1 MESSLKYVGLSDGFD
16 KPAFSTRMVLPKH
29 FGIKQAGIK
38 DDLEA
43 ILFQAILFFLS
54 HSELYSHNNKIAAAV
69 SAVQL

>member
-1 MESSLKYVGLSDGFD
+1 
-16 KPAFSTRMVLPKH
+16 MVLPKH